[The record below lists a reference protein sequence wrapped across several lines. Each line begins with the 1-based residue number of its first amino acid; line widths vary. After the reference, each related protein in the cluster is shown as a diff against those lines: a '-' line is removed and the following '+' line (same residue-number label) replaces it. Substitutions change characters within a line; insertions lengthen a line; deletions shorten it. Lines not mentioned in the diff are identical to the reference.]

1 MKSLAKIFFCGA
13 AIFGMTVLFSSC
25 TDTNE
30 PEPGPEKPDMVG
42 QSIFVPNEM
51 NAEVTV
57 SMEFEADDWT
67 ISNTN
72 TWMDVYPYSGNAG
85 VQEITVEV
93 LGLNEELT
101 ERVAGFMV
109 KDNGSN
115 IQYYVIQDPVAGWN
129 ITSRTASVSG
139 EAQSYT
145 FSVQGNLDFE
155 AVVAEGVDWLT
166 IDSITESDSSLLAD
180 NATYSAYRTYNINMS
195 IAANDGEVRTA
206 EITLNGVDGV
216 TTETIEVS
224 QMGELVADFSREFLR
239 RSVVLKITGNW
250 CGWCPSMSQAVHDA
264 MEQYP
269 NHIEL
274 INMYTNSQGLT
285 FSDITTFERLFGT
298 NGGAPYSCVN
308 YYAEVPNYSSISVTT
323 QAFVRVANEAS
334 STEELKSNS
343 VLGGIASLDGNTV
356 TAKVNVAT
364 KEAGSYYVSAF
375 LLEDGVIGQQADY
388 AGIVSDT
395 RNYEHNDIAR
405 ALMTEPF
412 GDAYEFSAE
421 GNQVLTF
428 SVEVPSS
435 VQNEDNLHVV
445 VFVAKEGTFSG
456 SVSNA
461 DYSDFGYV
469 VDNVVDIPVG
479 GFAIFEYEN

>member
-195 IAANDGEVRTA
+195 VAANDGEVRTA

-216 TTETIEVS
+216 TTATIEVS
-224 QMGELVADFSREFLR
+224 QMGELVADFSREFIR
-239 RSVVLKITGNW
+239 RSLIMKITGNW
-250 CGWCPSMSQAVHDA
+250 CGWCPMLSLSAHEA
-264 MEQYP
+264 MDLYP

-274 INMYTNSQGLT
+274 VNFYTGSGALT
-285 FSDITTFERLFGT
+285 CRSVSIFENFFGT
-298 NGGAPYSCVN
+298 SGAPYAFFN
-308 YYAEVPNYSSISVTT
+308 YYASSGNYNGGYTI
-323 QAFVRVANEAS
+323 ARDEFVNLAKEAVE
-334 STEELKSNS
+334 TEELKSNTVIGGVAS
-343 VLGGIASLDGNTV
+343 VDGGSVNVTVNIAS
-356 TAKVNVAT
+356 
-364 KEAGSYYVSAF
+364 KEAGTYNVCAF
-375 LLEDGVIGQQADY
+375 LLEDGVIGQQSDY
-388 AGIVSDT
+388 AGIIEDQ
-395 RNYEHNDIAR
+395 RNYEHSDILR
-405 ALMTEPF
+405 ATFTDEF
-412 GDAYEFSAE
+412 GDEYTFAAQD
-421 GNQVLTF
+421 NQTINLTL
-428 SVEVPSS
+428 EVPSN
-435 VQNEDNLHVV
+435 VQNVENLHVL
-445 VFVAKEGTFSG
+445 VFTTRDGTFKG
-456 SVSNA
+456 SAGYKYQN
-461 DYSDFGYV
+461 YGYV
-469 VDNVVDIPVG
+469 VDNVSDIPVN
-479 GFAIFEYEN
+479 GFAMFEYED